1 MIIAFSPDQA
11 HEVAQAFDAPWFF
24 GESLYPSESS
34 YPTYIHRENTNK
46 DEKKE
51 EESSSY
57 PTYIHKEKT
66 SRDEKKDKS
75 SSDEDAKPAAKESPE
90 KSKKSC
96 RRNAYCNPNGFHPC
110 HAFYRAARCAQQA
123 AKRQAEEAAKII
135 EQRSPIHYH
144 DETPELAKMSLDITG
159 FTSEDITINVDDFVV
174 SIKGKRTN
182 KLGDVFVLDR
192 KFRLDKKTVNLDGVA
207 ASFEDGIL
215 ELTVP
220 KKAKVGPRTIP
231 ISVSSS
237 ASTASTSHASTSHE
251 GEPSKSAVEE
261 ENVPANT
268 VEVEVEVEKQAQSSD
283 ESGPD
288 DISDTTK
295 EQDSVEVE
303 TVQEEERNDEKEE
316 HEESQSTPD
325 NVTDKS
331 AEDETWEEVSE

>member
-24 GESLYPSESS
+24 SESLYPSESS
-34 YPTYIHRENTNK
+34 YPTYIHRENTGK
-46 DEKKE
+46 DEKKKE
-51 EESSSY
+51 EDSSSY

-96 RRNAYCNPNGFHPC
+96 RRNAYCNPNAFHPC

-123 AKRQAEEAAKII
+123 AKRQAEEAAKTI
-135 EQRSPIHYH
+135 EQRSPIHFH

-237 ASTASTSHASTSHE
+237 ASTASTSHE
-251 GEPSKSAVEE
+251 EEPSKSAVDE

-268 VEVEVEVEKQAQSSD
+268 VEVEKQALSSD

-288 DISDTTK
+288 DNSDNNTK

-303 TVQEEERNDEKEE
+303 TVQQEERNDEKEE

-331 AEDETWEEVSE
+331 AEDEAWEEVSE

>member
-24 GESLYPSESS
+24 SESLYPSESS
-34 YPTYIHRENTNK
+34 YPTYIHRENTGK
-46 DEKKE
+46 DEKKKE
-51 EESSSY
+51 EDSSSY

-96 RRNAYCNPNGFHPC
+96 RRNAYCNPNAFHPC

-135 EQRSPIHYH
+135 EQRSPIHFH

-251 GEPSKSAVEE
+251 EEPSKSAVEE

-268 VEVEVEVEKQAQSSD
+268 VEVEKQALSSD

-288 DISDTTK
+288 DNSDNNTK

-303 TVQEEERNDEKEE
+303 TVQQEERNDEKEE

-331 AEDETWEEVSE
+331 AEDEAWEEVSE